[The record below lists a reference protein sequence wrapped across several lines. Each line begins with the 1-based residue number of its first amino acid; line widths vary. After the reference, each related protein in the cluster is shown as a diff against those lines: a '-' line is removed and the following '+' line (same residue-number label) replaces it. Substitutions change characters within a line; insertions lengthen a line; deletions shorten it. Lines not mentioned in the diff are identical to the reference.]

1 MRRFNF
7 GSRRQFKTNIILLV
21 AALLIVFYLLFTV
34 GFKFLLTSSVF
45 FANLFSKETP
55 EPLNK
60 TADVYGSV
68 DIDKIPVAT
77 NSATIIVS
85 GSVVNYDLIIFYING
100 KRVEEKELAGT
111 DTFNEEIGDLEK
123 GNNEVYVKA
132 QTQDGKNKK
141 TTDTFTVLYKPEKPK
156 LEISEPSDRSTVN
169 NPEVTVKGKT
179 DKEVYI
185 RVNGLPVVVNA
196 QGDFD
201 ATVRLKEGENT
212 IAVDA
217 EDVAGNFE
225 TKTLVVTYQKED

>member
-1 MRRFNF
+1 MCRLWCRKF
-7 GSRRQFKTNIILLV
+7 
-21 AALLIVFYLLFTV
+21 FYLCYP
-34 GFKFLLTSSVF
+34 VF
-45 FANLFSKETP
+45 FHHFKLGVDRILVNLVPNAVFQ
-55 EPLNK
+55 
-60 TADVYGSV
+60 
-68 DIDKIPVAT
+68 
-77 NSATIIVS
+77 IV
-85 GSVVNYDLIIFYING
+85 VQL
-100 KRVEEKELAGT
+100 RWL
-111 DTFNEEIGDLEK
+111 
-123 GNNEVYVKA
+123 KA